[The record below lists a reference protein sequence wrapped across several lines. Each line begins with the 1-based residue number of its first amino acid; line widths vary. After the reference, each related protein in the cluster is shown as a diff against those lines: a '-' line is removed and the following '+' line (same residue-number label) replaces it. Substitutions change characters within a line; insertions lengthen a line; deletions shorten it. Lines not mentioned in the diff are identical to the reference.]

1 MNISAKT
8 DIGRVR
14 KQNQDSFGFGELPG
28 GAAWVVVCD
37 GMGGAAAG
45 NIASEEAVRILS
57 SKINAIYREEMNINA
72 IRNMLISSME
82 AANIMLYDKA
92 ASDPEL
98 SGMGTTAVAAVFRQE
113 AAFIA
118 SVGDSRAYIRAGGRL
133 NQLTRDHSLVQ
144 AMVENGEITQS
155 QAKRHPSKH
164 IITRAL
170 GTDDSVEADYFE
182 EYFGQEDLCL
192 LCTDGLTNYVDNDD
206 ILQIVNTG
214 GFYELA
220 DRLIEAANAKGGG
233 DNVTAVTVTH

>member
-1 MNISAKT
+1 VKIAART
-8 DIGRVR
+8 DIGKVR

-45 NIASEEAVRILS
+45 NIASEEAVKILS
-57 SKINAIYREEMNINA
+57 SKINATYREEMKINA
-72 IRNMLISSME
+72 IRNMLLSSME

-92 ASDPEL
+92 TSNPEL
-98 SGMGTTAVAAVFRQE
+98 TGMGTTAVAAIFRQE

-118 SVGDSRAYIRAGGRL
+118 SVGDSRAYIRSGDIL
-133 NQLTRDHSLVQ
+133 SQLTRDHSLVQ

-170 GTDDSVEADYFE
+170 GTDESVEADYFE

-192 LCTDGLTNYVDNDD
+192 MCTDGLTNFVDNED
-206 ILQIVNTG
+206 ILRLIKTA

-220 DRLIEAANAKGGG
+220 DKLIEAANAKGGG
-233 DNVTAVTVTH
+233 DNITAVTVSH